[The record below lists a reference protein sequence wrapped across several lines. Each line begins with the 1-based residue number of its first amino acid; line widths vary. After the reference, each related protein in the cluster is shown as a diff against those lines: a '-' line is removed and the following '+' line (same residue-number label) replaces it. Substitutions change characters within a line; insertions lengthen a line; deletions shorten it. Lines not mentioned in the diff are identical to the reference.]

1 MLKRLILGL
10 TLLAYLCPYS
20 WAQEIADKWKFTL
33 RKPSEAWTSPDFDDS
48 HWQSGTGGFGTYGTP
63 GTRIGTVW
71 STNNIWA
78 RKQFQ
83 LDQVPAKPALYI
95 HHDEDCQVYING
107 QQVASLSGFVTE
119 YKVVPIQPEKA
130 SALKSGKNSLAV
142 HCRQTG
148 GGQSIDV
155 HVIDAD
161 KVPEL
166 PTPERSTQPYVS
178 PLITK
183 WGTELDVT
191 KVWAE
196 YPRPQL
202 QRDNW
207 TNLNGKW
214 DFAITSATQKE
225 IPNKWDGKILVPF
238 CLESKLSGVQ
248 RLLDG
253 REALWY
259 HRTFDWKASN
269 DRLILNFEAVDYR
282 CEVFVNGKSVGQHK
296 GGHTPFWFDVTAAAK
311 TGSNDVVV
319 RVEDE
324 TEKFQLR
331 GKQVLNAHGIWYTQ
345 VSGIWQTVWL
355 EQVPQNYIQQIKLG
369 SRYDSGEVD
378 VQLKTVGQAAG
389 FEVLIE
395 DSSTVVAR
403 GSAKQADQKLTVAI
417 PKDKLK
423 LWSPDSPNLYNL
435 KIRLLDNSGKPID
448 SVQSYVGVRTV
459 GKTKDAD
466 GHLRFTLNGKPI
478 FHFGPLDQG
487 WWPDGLLTPPSDEAM
502 AFDIQWLKDAGFN
515 MIRKHIKVEPRRYYY
530 HCDRLG
536 MMMWQDQVSGGTN
549 PPWTRLEPNPRDSQ
563 WPEAEHEQFM
573 VELDRMIDNLENHP
587 CIVCWVPFNEAWG
600 QHKTVEVGQWT
611 AKRDPSRH
619 VNVASGGNFWPA
631 GDIVDEHA
639 YPHPV
644 FPFHLDKGRFDG
656 FIKVMGEFGGHGYPT
671 ADHMWDNDRDNWG
684 YGGLPKDEAEYKQ
697 RYKTS
702 IENLVELKKQGIA
715 AGVYTQTTDV
725 EIEINGLM
733 TYDRKVIKI
742 PAKELKDLHQV
753 LYR

>member
-1 MLKRLILGL
+1 MLMRLILGL
-10 TLLAYLCPYS
+10 ALLASLCPSS
-20 WAQEIADKWKFTL
+20 WAQEIADRWKFTL
-33 RKPSEAWTSPDFDDS
+33 RKPADGWTSPDFNDTN
-48 HWQSGTGGFGTYGTP
+48 WQEGSGGFGTYGTP

-107 QQVASLSGFVTE
+107 QQVASLNGFVTE
-119 YKVVPIQPEKA
+119 YKVVPIQPDKA
-130 SALKSGKNSLAV
+130 SALKTGKNALAV

-155 HVIDAD
+155 HVVDAD

-166 PTPERSTQPYVS
+166 PTPERSTKPYVS

-183 WGTELDVT
+183 WGAELDST

-207 TNLNGKW
+207 TNLNGQW
-214 DFAITSATQKE
+214 DYAITPAAQKE
-225 IPNKWDGKILVPF
+225 IPSKWDGKILVPF
-238 CLESKLSGVQ
+238 CLESKLGGVQ
-248 RLLDG
+248 RLLGG

-282 CEVFVNGKSVGQHK
+282 CEVFVNGNSVGQHK
-296 GGHTPFWFDVTAAAK
+296 GGNTPFWFDVTAAAK
-311 TGSNDVVV
+311 VGSNDLVV

-378 VQLKTVGQAAG
+378 VQLKTIGQAAS

-395 DSSTVVAR
+395 DGSTVVSR
-403 GSAKQADQKLTVAI
+403 GIAKQADQKLTIAI

-423 LWSPDSPNLYNL
+423 LWSPESPNLYNL
-435 KIRLLDNSGKPID
+435 QIRLLDNSGKPID
-448 SVQSYVGVRTV
+448 SVKSYVGVRTV
-459 GKTKDAD
+459 GKVKDAD

-487 WWPDGLLTPPSDEAM
+487 WWPDGLLTPPSDAAM
-502 AFDIQWLKDAGFN
+502 LFDIQWLKDAGFN

-536 MMMWQDQVSGGTN
+536 MMMWQDQVSGGAN

-563 WPEAEHEQFM
+563 WPEVEHEQFM
-573 VELDRMIDNLENHP
+573 LELDQMIDNLENHP

-639 YPHPV
+639 YPHPT

-656 FIKVMGEFGGHGYPT
+656 FIKVMGEFGGHGYPVP
-671 ADHMWDNDRDNWG
+671 DHMWDNDRDNWG

-702 IENLVELKKQGIA
+702 IEKLVELKKQGIA

-725 EIEINGLM
+725 EIEINGLL

-742 PAKELKDLHQV
+742 PAEELKALHQV